1 MYNLYFQFQV
11 TYCPDCTRACKYDM
25 DIVVG
30 EGGVAKGCDFFN
42 NVFKCLFLNEIS
54 QVSQL

>member
-1 MYNLYFQFQV
+1 MQV

-30 EGGVAKGCDFFN
+30 EGGVAKASDFFN
-42 NVFKCLFLNEIS
+42 NVSLFE
-54 QVSQL
+54 